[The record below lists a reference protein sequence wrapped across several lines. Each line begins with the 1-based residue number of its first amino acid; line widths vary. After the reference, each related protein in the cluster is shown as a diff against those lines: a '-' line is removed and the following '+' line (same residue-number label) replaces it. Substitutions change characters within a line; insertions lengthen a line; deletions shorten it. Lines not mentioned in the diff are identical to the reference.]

1 MYFKNVMM
9 SYTHVCWSFSQQ
21 MAFSHLVHNHTA
33 SLHFNES
40 PSSCHVSL
48 PFFFFGNV
56 LGTVLASFCKQHQ
69 LESLGKKE
77 LLRYCPIRLAGGVFS

>member
-48 PFFFFGNV
+48 PFFFLVMFWG
-56 LGTVLASFCKQHQ
+56 LCWL
-69 LESLGKKE
+69 
-77 LLRYCPIRLAGGVFS
+77 VFANNTN